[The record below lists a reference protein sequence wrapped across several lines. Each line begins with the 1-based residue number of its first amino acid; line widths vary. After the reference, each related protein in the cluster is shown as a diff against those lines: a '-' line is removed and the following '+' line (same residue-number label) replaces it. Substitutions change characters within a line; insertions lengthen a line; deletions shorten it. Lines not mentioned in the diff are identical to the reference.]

1 MAKKVKLS
9 LNFPLELKLWL
20 EEEGDRNG
28 LNLTTMIQLA
38 CMNYRKEQ
46 EALRMGAQVDIINA
60 YLEQM
65 KEQIRNT
72 VND

>member
-9 LNFPLELKLWL
+9 LNFPLELKQWL
-20 EEEGDRNG
+20 EEEGDKNG

-46 EALRMGAQVDIINA
+46 EALRMGAQVDMLTA
-60 YLEQM
+60 YLDKIKQAST
-65 KEQIRNT
+65 NT
-72 VND
+72 ENR

>member
-1 MAKKVKLS
+1 MAEKVRVNM
-9 LNFPLELKLWL
+9 NFPLELKQWL
-20 EEEGDRNG
+20 EEEAERNG
-28 LNLTTMIQLA
+28 FNLTTMIQLA

-46 EALRMGAQVDIINA
+46 EALRMGAQVDVINA

-65 KEQIRNT
+65 KKT

>member
-9 LNFPLELKLWL
+9 LNFPLELKQWL

-46 EALRMGAQVDIINA
+46 EALRMGAQVDILSA
-60 YLEQM
+60 YLDQLKQAGANIEN
-65 KEQIRNT
+65 R
-72 VND
+72 